1 MARPKKNSQ
10 LLTPLELRIMQV
22 LWSSGEPMTVQ
33 TVQEGLAEEFA
44 YTTVQTM
51 LNVLT
56 RKGHLERERTGRAF
70 VYRTLKSRETTNGG
84 AVRDLL
90 NRIFDGSVE
99 SLLMNLV
106 QTRQIDRAQ
115 LAKLAQKVAEA
126 EGEPDADAH

>member
-1 MARPKKNSQ
+1 MARRKSNSSQ
-10 LLTPLELRIMQV
+10 LTPLEMRIMQV
-22 LWSSGEPMTVQ
+22 LWSGGEPMTVQ
-33 TVQEGLAEEFA
+33 AVQEGLEEELA

-70 VYRTLKSRETTNGG
+70 VYRTLKSRETSSGG

-106 QTRQIDRAQ
+106 QTRQIDRAE

-126 EGEPDADAH
+126 EGGPNADGL